1 MTLMTVEPKT
11 QFTLEDYRHLPED
24 GKRHEIIGGEHFVT
38 PAPIPRHQFVV
49 NTLQEILGPFVK
61 SHHLG
66 RVVSSPI
73 DVVFSDTD
81 VVQPDL
87 LFIAAGRLEIIG
99 DAAIEGA
106 PDLVVEVLSEST
118 RARDEIY
125 KRRLYERFGV
135 GEYWV
140 ADPELRSVKVYRTGT
155 DGLFRR
161 VSELSVEAGDELA
174 SPLLPGL
181 TVPLGD
187 LFE

>member
-1 MTLMTVEPKT
+1 MTVEPKT
-11 QFTLEDYRHLPED
+11 QFTLEDYRYLPED

-49 NTLQEILGPFVK
+49 NTLQEVLGPFAK
-61 SHHLG
+61 SHDLG
-66 RVVSSPI
+66 RVVSAPI

-81 VVQPDL
+81 AVQPDL

-99 DAAIEGA
+99 ETAIEGA

-118 RARDEIY
+118 RARDETY

-140 ADPELRSVKVYRTGT
+140 TDPELRSVKVYRTGD
-155 DGLFRR
+155 DGLYRR
-161 VSELSVEAGDELA
+161 AAELSAEAGDELT
-174 SPLLPGL
+174 SPRFPGL
-181 TVPLGD
+181 AVPLAD